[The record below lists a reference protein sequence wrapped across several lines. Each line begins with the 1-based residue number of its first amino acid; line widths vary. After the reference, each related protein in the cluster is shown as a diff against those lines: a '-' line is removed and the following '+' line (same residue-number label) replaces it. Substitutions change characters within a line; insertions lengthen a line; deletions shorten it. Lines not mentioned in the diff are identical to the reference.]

1 MYQDIN
7 NYIKSCILCAQFNP
21 RCQKPPG
28 TLKPIKSPDGVW
40 QLVSMDFHGPINPTS
55 QCGNKYIISFTD
67 ILSKFVVTKAGRDN
81 TAHYPIYIKLIGMIN
96 YYSLYLTT
104 ILQFTRQPNTN
115 VTLSYDTEHMK
126 KLNKFL
132 SNLNEQAKCN
142 IIKHHQQ
149 YRQHYNRNRSNPLD
163 NIGDLVLVKTLNIRY
178 KFDLRY
184 EGSYRIIKKITD
196 KTFIIQH
203 VKKPTS
209 YRQVTTDML
218 LPIFE
223 RIY

>member
-1 MYQDIN
+1 
-7 NYIKSCILCAQFNP
+7 
-21 RCQKPPG
+21 
-28 TLKPIKSPDGVW
+28 
-40 QLVSMDFHGPINPTS
+40 
-55 QCGNKYIISFTD
+55 
-67 ILSKFVVTKAGRDN
+67 
-81 TAHYPIYIKLIGMIN
+81 
-96 YYSLYLTT
+96 
-104 ILQFTRQPNTN
+104 
-115 VTLSYDTEHMK
+115 MK

-142 IIKHHQQ
+142 IIKHHEQ